1 MKHLLWYVAFLG
13 LLFTGDRLAGW
24 WLQRQAITSQFR
36 YARLYSGRAAAEIL
50 LVGNSRGLTF
60 YEPYIEAIT
69 GKTTFNLS
77 YNGLSMDAA
86 NALVQDYLDR
96 YPAPRTMLLDITICD
111 RPNNDLLAGFATYAP
126 FSARLDGLVH
136 DSLPK
141 MWGGNQFSQLTRF
154 NNEIF
159 QRALFHRRNTDKD
172 WLLDRVIPPQLIAEA
187 SQHNYPL
194 EMHPQLVE
202 QLRQAVQA
210 AQAKG
215 VQVQLV
221 ISPYFP
227 GFDQRVS
234 NLDALTTAVEQ
245 ATGLPV
251 HDYRQALTEPGDFGD
266 YMHPNKKGSLHYMDL
281 LRKDEVLPSF
291 K

>member
-1 MKHLLWYVAFLG
+1 MKHLLWYIAFLG
-13 LLFTGDRLAGW
+13 LLFAGDRLAGW
-24 WLQRQAITSQFR
+24 YLQGQTMSSQFR
-36 YARLYSGRAAAEIL
+36 YSRLYSGRAAADIL

-60 YEPYIEAIT
+60 YAPYIEETT

-77 YNGLSMDAA
+77 YNGLPMDAA
-86 NALVQDYLDR
+86 NALVRDYLDR
-96 YPAPRTMLLDITICD
+96 YPAPQLMLLDITICD
-111 RPNNDLLAGFATYAP
+111 RPNNELLAGFATYAA
-126 FSARLDGLVH
+126 FSPRLNELVR

-141 MWGGNQFSQLTRF
+141 MWGGNQLSRLTRF

-159 QRALFHRRNTDKD
+159 QRALFHRKTSDKD
-172 WLLDRVIPPQLIAEA
+172 WLLDRIIPQKLIDEA

-194 EMHPQLVE
+194 EVHPQLVE
-202 QLRQAVQA
+202 QLQAAVQA

-215 VQVQLV
+215 VQVRLV

-234 NLDALTTAVEQ
+234 NLDALKTAVEQ

-251 HDYRQALTEPGDFGD
+251 FDFRQALTDPTDFGD
-266 YMHPNKKGSLHYMDL
+266 YMHPNKKGSLHYIDL
-281 LRKDEVLPSF
+281 LWERGVLP
-291 K
+291 

>member
-1 MKHLLWYVAFLG
+1 MKYLLWYAAFLG

-24 WLQRQAITSQFR
+24 WLQQQATTSQFR
-36 YARLYSGRAAAEIL
+36 YARLYSGRAAADIL

-60 YEPYIEAIT
+60 YEPYIEETT
-69 GKTTFNLS
+69 GKATFNLS

-96 YPAPRTMLLDITICD
+96 YPAPRSMVLDITICD
-111 RPNNDLLAGFATYAP
+111 RPNNELLAGFATYAP
-126 FSARLDGLVH
+126 FSTRLNQLLR

-141 MWGGNQFSQLTRF
+141 MWWGNQLSQLTRF

-159 QRALFHRRNTDKD
+159 QRALFHRRTTDKD
-172 WLLDRVIPPQLIAEA
+172 WLLDRVIPAKLIAEA
-187 SQHNYPL
+187 PQHNYPL
-194 EMHPQLVE
+194 EVHPQLVE
-202 QLRQAVQA
+202 QLQGAVQA

-234 NLDALTTAVEQ
+234 NLDALKIAVEQ

-251 HDYRQALTEPGDFGD
+251 HDYRRALSDPTDFGD
-266 YMHPNKKGSLHYMDL
+266 YMHPNKKGSVHYIDL
-281 LRKDEVLPSF
+281 LRTDGVLPSSN
-291 K
+291 

>member
-1 MKHLLWYVAFLG
+1 MKHLLWYAAFLA
-13 LLFTGDRLAGW
+13 LLFTGDRMAGW
-24 WLQRQAITSQFR
+24 LLQKQTMSSQFR
-36 YARLYSGRAAAEIL
+36 YSRMYGGRAAAEIL

-60 YEPYIEAIT
+60 YEPYIEQIT
-69 GKTTFNLS
+69 GKSTFNLS

-96 YPAPRTMLLDITICD
+96 YPAPRIMLLDITICD
-111 RPNNDLLAGFATYAP
+111 RPNNELLAGFSTYAP
-126 FSARLDGLVH
+126 FSGRLDHLLH

-141 MWGGNQFSQLTRF
+141 MWGGNQLSHLTRF

-159 QRALFHRRNTDKD
+159 QRALFHRKTTDND
-172 WLLDRVIPPQLIAEA
+172 WLLDRVIPAKLIAEA
-187 SQHNYPL
+187 AQHHYPL
-194 EMHPQLVE
+194 EVHPQLVQ
-202 QLRQAVQA
+202 QLEEAVKA

-227 GFDQRVS
+227 NFDKNVS
-234 NLDALTTAVEQ
+234 NLDGLKAAVEQ

-266 YMHPNKKGSLHYMDL
+266 YMHPNKQGSQHYIGL
-281 LRKDEVLPSF
+281 LKKDGLLP
-291 K
+291 